1 MRSPTTSAPQR
12 AQTISPIAIS
22 PRLRPLQTT
31 HCCAS
36 HARRVRRRSS
46 VYPRARCPL
55 LGPLPLWE
63 RATPHSQQN
72 HSGEGLL
79 TRDPSPGFSLTL
91 ETTLSHRGRGSS
103 PVAATP
109 KSLDLTMNLS
119 ALLQARHAANKPVRT
134 ALIGAGKFGS
144 MFLAQVPHTA
154 GLEVPVI
161 VDLDPT
167 RAREACRTVGWDGN
181 RIVATTFTA
190 DVSKAVSSDID
201 VVVEA
206 TGNPAVGIKHAR
218 AAIANGKHI
227 VMVNVEADV
236 LAGPLLAEEARKAG
250 VVYSLAY
257 GDQPAL
263 TAEMVDWARATGF
276 HVVAAGKGTKYL
288 PAYHDVTPDSVWQHY
303 GLTAGEAQSAGM
315 NPQMFNSFLDG
326 TKSAI
331 EMAAIA
337 NATGLDV
344 PSEGLLFPPCGVD
357 DLPHV
362 LRPRDH
368 GGVLER
374 SGLVE
379 VVSSLERDGRPVF
392 RDLRWGVYVVL
403 EAPNDYA
410 ADCFRQ
416 YGLKTDGSGR
426 YAAMYKPYHLI
437 GLELNISILSA
448 ALRKEPTGQPH
459 GFRGDV
465 AAVAKRGLRAG
476 EMLDGEGGYT
486 VWGKLMPAAA
496 SLKVGALP
504 IGLAHRVKLK
514 RELAHGAVVRW
525 DDVEID
531 LGDETVRTRR
541 AMEERFGA
549 AR

>member
-1 MRSPTTSAPQR
+1 
-12 AQTISPIAIS
+12 
-22 PRLRPLQTT
+22 
-31 HCCAS
+31 
-36 HARRVRRRSS
+36 
-46 VYPRARCPL
+46 
-55 LGPLPLWE
+55 
-63 RATPHSQQN
+63 
-72 HSGEGLL
+72 
-79 TRDPSPGFSLTL
+79 
-91 ETTLSHRGRGSS
+91 
-103 PVAATP
+103 
-109 KSLDLTMNLS
+109 MNLS
-119 ALLQARHAANKPVRT
+119 HLLNARRAAGKPVRV

-144 MFLAQVPHTA
+144 MFLSQVPHTP

-161 VDLDPT
+161 VDLDPE
-167 RAREACRTVGWDGN
+167 RAREACRTVGWDAE
-181 RIVATTFTA
+181 RIAATTFTA
-190 DVSKAVSSDID
+190 DAAKATSGAIEVI
-201 VVVEA
+201 VEA
-206 TGNPAVGIKHAR
+206 TGHPAAGIRHAR
-218 AAIANGKHI
+218 AAIAAGKHI

-236 LAGPLLAEEARKAG
+236 LAGPLLAQEARDAG

-276 HVVAAGKGTKYL
+276 RVVAAGKGTKYL
-288 PAYHDVTPDSVWQHY
+288 PAYHDVTPSDVWRHY
-303 GLTAGEAQSAGM
+303 GLTADEAQSAGM

-344 PSEGLLFPPCGVD
+344 PGDGLLFPPCGVD

-362 LRPRDH
+362 MRPRDQ
-368 GGVLER
+368 GGVLEK
-374 SGLVE
+374 SGVVE

-416 YGLKTDGSGR
+416 YGLKTDSSGR

-459 GFRGDV
+459 DFRGDV
-465 AAVAKRGLRAG
+465 ASVAKRDLRAG

-496 SLKVGALP
+496 SLKEGALP
-504 IGLAHRVKLK
+504 IGLAHRLKLK
-514 RELAHGAVVRW
+514 NDIAHGAVVRW
-525 DDVEID
+525 SDVEFD
-531 LGDETVRTRR
+531 AQDETIKTRR
-541 AMEERFGA
+541 MMEAKFGG

>member
-1 MRSPTTSAPQR
+1 
-12 AQTISPIAIS
+12 
-22 PRLRPLQTT
+22 
-31 HCCAS
+31 
-36 HARRVRRRSS
+36 
-46 VYPRARCPL
+46 
-55 LGPLPLWE
+55 
-63 RATPHSQQN
+63 
-72 HSGEGLL
+72 
-79 TRDPSPGFSLTL
+79 
-91 ETTLSHRGRGSS
+91 
-103 PVAATP
+103 
-109 KSLDLTMNLS
+109 MNLHH
-119 ALLQARHAANKPVRT
+119 LLQARHAAGKPVRV

-144 MFLAQVPHTA
+144 MFLSQVPHTP

-161 VDLDPT
+161 VDLDPE
-167 RAREACRTVGWDGN
+167 RAREACRTVGWDDAGIAATQFTDDGSAATAGN
-181 RIVATTFTA
+181 IEV
-190 DVSKAVSSDID
+190 I
-201 VVVEA
+201 VEA
-206 TGNPAVGIKHAR
+206 TGNPAVGIRHAR
-218 AAIANGKHI
+218 AAIAAGKHI

-236 LAGPLLAEEARKAG
+236 LAGPLLAEEARRAG

-288 PAYHDVTPDSVWQHY
+288 PAYHDVTPAGVWSHY

-344 PSEGLLFPPCGVD
+344 PGGGLTFPPCGVD

-362 LRPRDH
+362 MRPREA
-368 GGVLER
+368 GGVLEK
-374 SGLVE
+374 SGVVE

-403 EAPNDYA
+403 ESPNDYA

-416 YGLKTDGSGR
+416 YGLKTDASGR

-448 ALRKEPTGQPH
+448 ALRGEPTGQPH
-459 GFRGDV
+459 DFRGDV
-465 AAVAKRGLRAG
+465 AAVAKRNLRAG

-496 SLKVGALP
+496 SLATSALP

-514 RELAHGAVVRW
+514 NDIAQGAVVRW
-525 DDVEID
+525 NDVEID
-531 LGDETVRTRR
+531 ADADAVATRR
-541 AMEERFGA
+541 AMEKRFGGVPRTRQSA
-549 AR
+549 